1 MNIELQS
8 RNKSD
13 LLFVLRTTNYD
24 QMFVSYNE
32 IVNAAPIPS
41 ITDNKTNMATCY
53 FIAVN
58 PASKN
63 LKETLQYISSLSK
76 YMTTDYSKIMAKDR
90 SYYPET
96 KLVDDLYK
104 IYENGEI
111 VFTYPKE
118 LFKDDFIKYLAGEK
132 DIDSVIEESDRRLD
146 IYLNE

>member
-1 MNIELQS
+1 
-8 RNKSD
+8 
-13 LLFVLRTTNYD
+13 
-24 QMFVSYNE
+24 
-32 IVNAAPIPS
+32 
-41 ITDNKTNMATCY
+41 
-53 FIAVN
+53 
-58 PASKN
+58 
-63 LKETLQYISSLSK
+63 
-76 YMTTDYSKIMAKDR
+76 MTTDYSKIMAKDR